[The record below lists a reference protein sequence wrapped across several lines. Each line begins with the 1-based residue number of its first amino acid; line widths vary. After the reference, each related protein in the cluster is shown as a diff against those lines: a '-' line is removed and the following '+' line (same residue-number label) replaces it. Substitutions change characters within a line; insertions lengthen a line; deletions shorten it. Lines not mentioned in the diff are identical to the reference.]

1 LPIEVEINQ
10 LIIKKTMTTIVKHRR
25 TGNEYI
31 LLSINGETN
40 KANPSRFI
48 SELFNQ
54 EKSEVSC
61 SATVCDVQGNIFL
74 AYVDDL
80 VVTEIDGI
88 KPAEILPEA
97 TSEAVNDSSR
107 SPSPQRFTSE
117 GASVEV
123 VQSPATEFDEE
134 EFEEDF
140 EDEDE
145 PDQEN
150 SEPTVSK
157 VYVDVVNSL
166 DAPNEDRVND
176 DEDWI

>member
-1 LPIEVEINQ
+1 
-10 LIIKKTMTTIVKHRR
+10 MTTIVKHRR

-31 LLSINGETN
+31 LLGINGEAN

-74 AYVDDL
+74 AYIDDL
-80 VVTEIDGI
+80 LVVEIDGLR
-88 KPAEILPEA
+88 PAEILPEA
-97 TSEAVNDSSR
+97 NYEASYKTVDEDSR
-107 SPSPQRFTSE
+107 SPKGFAPE

-123 VQSPATEFDEE
+123 VQSPPSEFE
-134 EFEEDF
+134 EEDF
-140 EDEDE
+140 EDEEEDE
-145 PDQEN
+145 NEAEDEFDQEAN
-150 SEPTVSK
+150 PKPTPLQTPIVGNA
-157 VYVDVVNSL
+157 VESL
-166 DAPNEDRVND
+166 DAPNQDQVSD